1 MLQQAQ
7 VAAVNQQ
14 TELAKSAQEM
24 AQNLNL
30 LAEET
35 TKSAQELREVI
46 TDPKKGAIRAVNALN
61 KSTKSAQEVLDE
73 LPKQVNQALQQT
85 SLKIL
90 LMAWVFGLM
99 TGIVLLLGLQIW
111 QPRLIKALWDMAQTV
126 H

>member
-1 MLQQAQ
+1 MG
-7 VAAVNQQ
+7 
-14 TELAKSAQEM
+14 KFS
-24 AQNLNL
+24 QNLNL

-111 QPRLIKALWDMAQTV
+111 QPRLIKALWDIAQTV